1 MVGGGVAEWGR
12 KHHRRH
18 MFTLAC
24 ACVIVWLITA
34 MERAVA
40 SADAIDA
47 AASTA
52 ASRSACEVCLSASS
66 CAAACRASGA
76 EGQVPSVGVG
86 VRAAKP
92 AIGVGCG
99 P

>member
-1 MVGGGVAEWGR
+1 MVGGVGR
-12 KHHRRH
+12 TGRQQHRHHGT
-18 MFTLAC
+18 MATC
-24 ACVIVWLITA
+24 AWVIVWLITA
-34 MERAVA
+34 IERSVA

-52 ASRSACEVCLSASS
+52 ASRSACEVSLSASS